1 MEAARAGE
9 AGLSFAVVAD
19 EVRNL
24 ASRSAEA
31 ARNTA
36 RLIEGAIE
44 NTKEGLKTVE
54 VANASFNAVA
64 EHSEKV
70 ARLLG
75 EIVQANNAQVDD
87 IEDVNHNMAS
97 IETVTQQNAVSAEEA
112 AAIAERLNSQAV
124 TTLESVGRLENMLG
138 SAGKKLANGNDCA
151 P

>member
-1 MEAARAGE
+1 M
-9 AGLSFAVVAD
+9 
-19 EVRNL
+19 
-24 ASRSAEA
+24 
-31 ARNTA
+31 
-36 RLIEGAIE
+36 
-44 NTKEGLKTVE
+44 E
-54 VANASFNAVA
+54 VANASFNDVA